1 MKLQLKCLVC
11 NARIADAENT
21 VTTEMKVIVRNE
33 NPLINGRRAD
43 YYLKCKKCKSNIGI
57 WKIK

>member
-1 MKLQLKCLVC
+1 MKMQLRCPVC
-11 NARIADAENT
+11 DARIADTEDT
-21 VTTEMKVIVRNE
+21 VTTEVKLIVGKE
-33 NPLINGRRAD
+33 SPLINKRRAD

>member
-1 MKLQLKCLVC
+1 MKMQLKCPVC
-11 NARIADAENT
+11 EARIADTENT
-21 VTTEMKVIVRNE
+21 VTTRMKVIAGSGD
-33 NPLINGRRAD
+33 PLIDRRRAD

>member
-1 MKLQLKCLVC
+1 MKMHLKCPVC
-11 NARIADAENT
+11 EARIADTENT
-21 VTTEMKVIVRNE
+21 VTTRMKVIFGRGD
-33 NPLINGRRAD
+33 PLIDRRRAD